1 MPSARTI
8 AKILGVV
15 TAATAG
21 ALAVKEAKRRID
33 AGREAS
39 GPVSSSSRNARSAAM
54 AGVGAKAGSQ
64 YALHRAR
71 KVFASADRHAELD
84 AAFELQ
90 TAESIADALG
100 NMKGAMMKLGQMAS
114 YLDQGLPE
122 PVRQALAELQ
132 HNAPPM
138 SAALAAQVVREELG
152 QDPEALF
159 AEWDPHPIAAASIGQ
174 VHRAITRDGI
184 AVAVKVQYPGVGDA
198 IRSDLENAGMLFGAM
213 GMLFPGLEP
222 EPLVTELRARLIEE
236 LDYRLEADNQQMFA
250 EHYEGHPFIHIPA
263 VVREL
268 CAERVLTTELA
279 EGVRFDE
286 FEGWS
291 QAERDLAAETIFRFV
306 FGSLYR
312 LHAFN
317 GDPHPGNYLFRPG
330 GQVTFLD
337 FGLVKRF
344 DAAEVE
350 LIARMLKAMVVD
362 KDIQE
367 YRRLIE
373 GIGMLQPGNG
383 FTDEEVQDY
392 FGHFYDFVQRDEVS
406 TITSEYA
413 SETVRRFFDAGGP
426 YGPIMKAA
434 NVPPTFVIIQRIN
447 LGLYAIFGQLH
458 ATANWRRI
466 SEEIWPWIE
475 GPPSTELGRHAA
487 AWSAARGHR

>member
-1 MPSARTI
+1 
-8 AKILGVV
+8 
-15 TAATAG
+15 
-21 ALAVKEAKRRID
+21 
-33 AGREAS
+33 
-39 GPVSSSSRNARSAAM
+39 M
-54 AGVGAKAGSQ
+54 AGVGAKAGGQ

-71 KVFASADRHAELD
+71 KVFASAARHDELD

-90 TAESIADALG
+90 TAESVAAALG

-114 YLDQGLPE
+114 YLDQGMPE

-132 HNAPPM
+132 TNAPPM
-138 SAALAAQVVREELG
+138 SAALTDEVVGQELG
-152 QDPEALF
+152 KRPEAVF
-159 AEWDPHPIAAASIGQ
+159 AEWDPAPIAAASIGQ
-174 VHRAITRDGI
+174 VHRAITHDGR

-198 IRSDLENAGMLFGAM
+198 IRADLHNAGMLFNAM
-213 GMLFPGLEP
+213 TMLFPGLDP
-222 EPLVTELRARLIEE
+222 EPLVAELRTRLLEE
-236 LDYRLEADNQQMFA
+236 LDYLLEADNQRLFA
-250 EHYEGHPFIHIPA
+250 DHYEGHPFIHVPAVIPA
-263 VVREL
+263 LSTEH
-268 CAERVLTTELA
+268 VLTTDLADGVPFREL
-279 EGVRFDE
+279 EQ
-286 FEGWS
+286 WS
-291 QAERDLAAETIFRFV
+291 QAERDLAAESIFRFV

-344 DAAEVE
+344 DPTEVD
-350 LIARMLKAMVVD
+350 LIADMLQAMVLD
-362 KDIQE
+362 RDIKE

-373 GIGMLQPGNG
+373 GIGMLRAGTS

-413 SETVRRFFDAGGP
+413 SETVRRFFDTNGP

-458 ATANWRRI
+458 ATGNWRRV
-466 SEEIWPWIE
+466 SEEIWPFVQ
-475 GPPSTELGRHAA
+475 GPPSTDLGRREAQWAA
-487 AWSAARGHR
+487 GRG